1 MRSQGARLLHYL
13 DFNRPMK
20 KLTFALLFLLFPLIA
35 VAQTDTTSVKSS
47 RAFEVDF
54 KLWNSFG
61 TTNRDHLAHIML
73 GAELRY
79 NLRKYPVSVGL
90 GGGWSLPF
98 SMEPVEA
105 GPKTP
110 AGSIITYDFWNV
122 LAFADYNFF
131 AEGTFSPYL
140 GIGIGGGK
148 GYAKIL
154 EGFETNDSIE
164 YAQGIYRHDGR
175 PIASFVLRAGFEIQS
190 NPIYRISLE
199 EYFNTDGS
207 RAFQVTIA
215 FVLPKGD

>member
-1 MRSQGARLLHYL
+1 MKRLSTLAAVV
-13 DFNRPMK
+13 FMCVS
-20 KLTFALLFLLFPLIA
+20 ALNA
-35 VAQTDTTSVKSS
+35 SAQTDSTSVRSS

-61 TTNRDHLAHIML
+61 TTNMDHLAHIML

-105 GPKTP
+105 GSATP
-110 AGSIITYDFWNV
+110 LGSIITYDFWNV

-131 AEGTFSPYL
+131 ADRKFSPYL
-140 GIGIGGGK
+140 GLGVGGGK

-154 EGFETNDSIE
+154 EGFEANDSIE
-164 YAQGIYRHDGR
+164 HAQGIYRHDR
-175 PIASFVLRAGFEIQS
+175 SPIASFALRAGFEIKQ
-190 NPIYRISLE
+190 IYRISIE

-207 RAFQVTIA
+207 RGFQVTFAI
-215 FVLPKGD
+215 VLPKDN